1 MQVTVVE
8 NEKQINLNNNTMY
21 YNLVVIFIFK
31 N

>member
-1 MQVTVVE
+1 MKATVVE

>member
-21 YNLVVIFIFK
+21 YNLVVIFVFK